1 MKRPIGVFI
10 AGVILLVSGL
20 LGLVL
25 FSLGVLGTMATS
37 SLQTT
42 MTPAARAVVY
52 VTEASFAA
60 FSVFCG
66 WVAID
71 LFRLRAWARYA
82 SIVLA
87 ALAACFFGLS
97 AILLTLLRNM
107 PLPEQNLPPHL
118 IEHIFLGLA
127 LLYFVIAA
135 IGLFWVV
142 YFNRASIRGA
152 FAAAEAHR
160 QGEDAFGGVILPNP
174 AQHKVVGFSQIV
186 VWVVAVMFVLGGVS
200 MIVLMLLG
208 TPMFLL
214 GWMTTGALAFLMEVL
229 WCCFLFYAGL
239 GLLLRWRA
247 GWFVAVGLQLYSIL
261 SVGLLLLPGYAT
273 RLVGASQ
280 ILTARLLPGAH
291 PAPDDG
297 SFLVASS
304 AVGGLVAVGILVA
317 LFRCRQDYLS

>member
-1 MKRPIGVFI
+1 LKRPIGVFI

-160 QGEDAFGGVILPNP
+160 QGEDAFGGVILPNDFYLFKHAAYKEPFFFWYGRKDPNIAYSVVTNEAAAFKAAGFPFELDLRPFDSGSYQADYSSVNAAVWAFFQKHTLP
-174 AQHKVVGFSQIV
+174 A
-186 VWVVAVMFVLGGVS
+186 
-200 MIVLMLLG
+200 
-208 TPMFLL
+208 
-214 GWMTTGALAFLMEVL
+214 
-229 WCCFLFYAGL
+229 
-239 GLLLRWRA
+239 
-247 GWFVAVGLQLYSIL
+247 SI
-261 SVGLLLLPGYAT
+261 
-273 RLVGASQ
+273 
-280 ILTARLLPGAH
+280 IEAREQAN
-291 PAPDDG
+291 
-297 SFLVASS
+297 S
-304 AVGGLVAVGILVA
+304 AAA
-317 LFRCRQDYLS
+317 AKSK